1 MLLILD
7 PCLLMPEG
15 LRRILDPYLMKPEE
29 GLDFF
34 GVWALAL
41 YQELPQLIHRSHFG
55 EDVTALILKKTIQLL
70 IYKMVW

>member
-1 MLLILD
+1 
-7 PCLLMPEG
+7 
-15 LRRILDPYLMKPEE
+15 MKPEE